1 MRILYVF
8 AQFPTTPCARANGP
22 TVYDID
28 YEGIRGNGE
37 SREVVHLWGRDEY
50 ATARLPFYRSEDI
63 GFINIVG

>member
-8 AQFPTTPCARANGP
+8 AQFPMTVTLRARANEP
-22 TVYDID
+22 TVY
-28 YEGIRGNGE
+28 ETRFGGREKGELWTRGK
-37 SREVVHLWGRDEY
+37 DEY